1 MMSLEA
7 QGAFQGEGI
16 QDMSVILITG
26 CSSGIGL
33 HTALAFAKNGDTVVA
48 SMRNPTKSATLKDA
62 ASAADVEVEVIAL
75 DVTDD
80 SSASAAVEDV
90 LARHGNID
98 VLVNN
103 AGVGLSGPVEDF
115 PMDLARTAIETNF
128 WGPVRMSRLVLPSMR
143 AQGRGVIANVSSI
156 TARLPAFPAYGFYAA
171 GKYAINALSESL
183 SAEVAPFGIRVLSIE
198 PGYFDTELVA
208 TIDSLLGQ
216 VHDASPYAEVNRFM
230 LNFSKNALATGGN
243 PADVGSA
250 IVAAVSDPASALHVT
265 VGADTGVFLDVW
277 KNTGTFESFS
287 AAMAEILGAQG

>member
-1 MMSLEA
+1 MTSRTKKTIFYSIGGLA
-7 QGAFQGEGI
+7 LLIVVGI
-16 QDMSVILITG
+16 WVLLTYYINDII
-26 CSSGIGL
+26 
-33 HTALAFAKNGDTVVA
+33 NDTVVPRLEE
-48 SMRNPTKSATLKDA
+48 SVRSSTNGDYLLTLGKVNYDDGTLFCPNFNLERINYDSA
-62 ASAADVEVEVIAL
+62 ASGLNIRR
-75 DVTDD
+75 VTIDT
-80 SSASAAVEDV
+80 V
-90 LARHGNID
+90 LFVG
-98 VLVNN
+98 VNWW
-103 AGVGLSGPVEDF
+103 
-115 PMDLARTAIETNF
+115 DLL
-128 WGPVRMSRLVLPSMR
+128 W
-143 AQGRGVIANVSSI
+143 GRGVIANVSSI

-287 AAMAEILGAQG
+287 AAMAEILGAQA

>member
-1 MMSLEA
+1 
-7 QGAFQGEGI
+7 
-16 QDMSVILITG
+16 MSVVLITG

-33 HTALAFAKNGDTVVA
+33 HTAVAFAKNGDTVVA
-48 SMRNPTKSATLKDA
+48 SMRNPSKSQALKGAATA
-62 ASAADVEVEVIAL
+62 AGVEIEVIAL

-80 SSASAAVEDV
+80 ASASAAVADV
-90 LARHGNID
+90 LARHGHID
-98 VLVNN
+98 VLINN

-115 PMDLARTAIETNF
+115 PMDQARTAIETNF

-143 AQGRGVIANVSSI
+143 AQGRGVIANISSI

-208 TIDSLLGQ
+208 TVDSLLGQ
-216 VHDASPYAEVNRFM
+216 VQDTSPYAEVNRFM
-230 LNFSKNALATGGN
+230 LNFSKNALATGGH

-250 IVAAVSDPASALHVT
+250 IVAAVSDPESPLHVT
-265 VGADTGVFLDVW
+265 VGADTAVFLDVW

-287 AAMAEILGAQG
+287 AAMAEMLAAEA